1 MIPPTE
7 RQPPD
12 GKKSFNS
19 TMQQLAQYSSL
30 GFQML
35 FVILIGV
42 FAGKQLDKYFP
53 NEKGWFTIA
62 LSLFSV
68 VASLVYVVVKL
79 LRGQK

>member
-1 MIPPTE
+1 L
-7 RQPPD
+7 
-12 GKKSFNS
+12 
-19 TMQQLAQYSSL
+19 QQLAQYSSL

-42 FAGKQLDKYFP
+42 FAGKQLDKHFP

-62 LSLFSV
+62 FSLFSV

-79 LRGQK
+79 VKGQK